1 MLAAR
6 FQFREQ
12 LSSSEVPGANRIKEI
27 IKMNEKLKK
36 IQSIADKYFSQNGKV
51 RVDVQLN
58 PTKELLFVIIEN
70 NFHTIIMFTHIE
82 KFLQEINKLFL
93 MYNWKTTIIERNQNT
108 GNDTVLR
115 IIVKDFNQTPI

>member
-1 MLAAR
+1 M
-6 FQFREQ
+6 
-12 LSSSEVPGANRIKEI
+12 I
-27 IKMNEKLKK
+27 EKLSQ
-36 IQSIADKYFSQNGKV
+36 IQAIAEKYFSQKGKV

-82 KFLQEINKLFL
+82 KFLQEINVLFL
-93 MYNWKTTIIERNQNT
+93 IYDWKTTIIERNKNT

-115 IIVKDFNQTPI
+115 IMVKDFDKVPT